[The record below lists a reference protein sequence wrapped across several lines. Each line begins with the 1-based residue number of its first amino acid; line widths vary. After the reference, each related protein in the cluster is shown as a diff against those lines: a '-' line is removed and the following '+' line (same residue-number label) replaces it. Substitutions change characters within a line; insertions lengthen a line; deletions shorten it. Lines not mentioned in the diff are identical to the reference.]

1 MPWLLHGFGVFYQ
14 LNTPIVI
21 SKLVSSCLSFR
32 RSLQMH
38 VKPYWRT
45 TCCIHNHL
53 IMPKDIEGDGRWW
66 DDTHPTLP
74 SGPLFNNWFQLKFNH
89 VWYRFST
96 LWSML
101 GDIAPN
107 TAVFPNALMLMLD
120 ALDDKRPP
128 VSLVARTWLVC
139 VEFCCYIMVIFHHDS
154 IFFFHNHH
162 RQRESTPKLERVLD
176 PLCLI
181 LLDPSTFRVTDLLVY
196 ADEYDAR
203 LVLYIFYKLNALVL
217 SDHIT
222 FMNTIIGRPVNDV
235 LLVRWFQCIVNTPL
249 PRQSWTSHIS
259 IGSCQAPSSKTAR
272 YAYAW
277 YSIDCLRNEV
287 LNVCLGLWR
296 WLENRFTWTWD
307 WATQRLLGLVGIS
320 FSSICSRGHPW
331 ILWCRVC
338 VCDISK
344 CTMLRCISS

>member
-1 MPWLLHGFGVFYQ
+1 
-14 LNTPIVI
+14 
-21 SKLVSSCLSFR
+21 
-32 RSLQMH
+32 
-38 VKPYWRT
+38 
-45 TCCIHNHL
+45 
-53 IMPKDIEGDGRWW
+53 
-66 DDTHPTLP
+66 
-74 SGPLFNNWFQLKFNH
+74 
-89 VWYRFST
+89 
-96 LWSML
+96 ML

-235 LLVRWFQCIVNTPL
+235 LLVR
-249 PRQSWTSHIS
+249 
-259 IGSCQAPSSKTAR
+259 
-272 YAYAW
+272 
-277 YSIDCLRNEV
+277 
-287 LNVCLGLWR
+287 
-296 WLENRFTWTWD
+296 
-307 WATQRLLGLVGIS
+307 
-320 FSSICSRGHPW
+320 
-331 ILWCRVC
+331 
-338 VCDISK
+338 
-344 CTMLRCISS
+344 